1 MSGQQRA
8 PGRGLGRKSPRPP
21 IPEHLGLRRRMLALS
36 SPFVLVL
43 LLAGS
48 LLLGVTFGN
57 LHARAAYDDARYVTA
72 AERYG
77 YQVPFTSG
85 VIEPW
90 KTWFNAGTAEFQA
103 QEHFPAVE
111 DLREAHR
118 LVPPGTTDRDGNPDP
133 TTPECRVRTNL
144 SLALEAMGDDAQE
157 AGDPAM
163 AVVHYN
169 EAMDT
174 IGPCTSDGESE
185 SDEHTEDPSQDPPQD
200 PGEDPSQQ
208 PDQPSEQPDD
218 QPSEQPS
225 DQPSDEPSSGGSQN
239 PGENPSQ
246 TPGEDP
252 SQQPGEDP
260 SQQPGEDPSQQP
272 GQDPSQQPGGGTPD
286 ETEQRQR
293 QKADRSQQDAQGGRS
308 GESQDQPGGQ
318 GQDDPQGGPGP
329 GEEDAPSGDGSQE
342 PIDPRQR
349 ELEERNREA
358 ERDRQEQ
365 EQQEGGGFGGG
376 QNW

>member
-1 MSGQQRA
+1 VSRQKKG
-8 PGRGLGRKSPRPP
+8 PGLGYGRRTPRPP
-21 IPEHLGLRRRMLALS
+21 LPEHLRLRRRMLALS
-36 SPFVLVL
+36 SPVVLVL

-57 LHARAAYDDARYVTA
+57 LHARAAYDDGRYVTA
-72 AERYG
+72 ADRYG
-77 YQVPFTSG
+77 YQQTLTPK

-90 KTWFNAGTAEFQA
+90 KAWFNGGTADFQA
-103 QEHFPAVE
+103 QEHFRAVE

-118 LVPPGTTDRDGNPDP
+118 LVPLGTTDRDGNPDP

-144 SLALEAMGDDAQE
+144 SLALEGMGDDAQE

-169 EAMDT
+169 EAMDM

-185 SDEHTEDPSQDPPQD
+185 SDEQPQEQNEDPSQEPSQ
-200 PGEDPSQQ
+200 DPSQN
-208 PDQPSEQPDD
+208 PSENPSQD
-218 QPSEQPS
+218 PSEQPS
-225 DQPSDEPSSGGSQN
+225 DSPSQDPSQN

-246 TPGEDP
+246 NPGENP
-252 SQQPGEDP
+252 SQQPGDDQ
-260 SQQPGEDPSQQP
+260 SQQPGDDQSQQP
-272 GQDPSQQPGGGTPD
+272 NQDPSRQQGGGTPD

-293 QKADRSQQDAQGGRS
+293 QKADQSQQDAQGGQS
-308 GESQDQPGGQ
+308 GDPNEQPGGP
-318 GQDDPQGGPGP
+318 GQDDPSGGEGS
-329 GEEDAPSGDGSQE
+329 GEQDAPSGGGEATQE
-342 PIDPRQR
+342 PTDPKQR

>member
-103 QEHFPAVE
+103 QEHFRAVE

-185 SDEHTEDPSQDPPQD
+185 SDEQPDDPSQNPPQD

-272 GQDPSQQPGGGTPD
+272 GGGTPD

-329 GEEDAPSGDGSQE
+329 SEEDAPSGDGSQE